1 MARKVTLVELTIYE
15 RIYPL
20 TSGYLQ
26 AYACKDT
33 DTRKAFTFEKYATTV
48 KTPVSTILQDLQK
61 SDSDVYAFSCYLW
74 NMGLVKSVIKPLLES
89 KPESKFMLGGPQ
101 VMRHAQTYL
110 TPQYENVLLCNGEGE
125 RPFAEFLKEVDD
137 GKADFSRVS
146 GVSFYRDG
154 EVVTTT
160 KLDRQRDL
168 NEIPSPFLTGVFDQS
183 YTMATFETN
192 RGCPFSC
199 GFCYWG
205 AATNAKV
212 FTFDEDRIREEL
224 TWLSKHNCVFIYI
237 ADANWG
243 IYARDIGLSEHIAE
257 LAARYRMP
265 SVVYYSAAKNKPERM
280 TQITEIFTKAGVIT
294 SQPVSLQTMNE
305 TSLETIERKNIKL
318 SSYVELQERLN
329 EKKISSFT
337 ELIWPLPGETLA
349 SLKQG
354 IDRLCEAR
362 ADTVITYPQ
371 LLLHNTSL
379 YNKREQL
386 GLVTRIIDEVIG
398 EVELVVETR
407 DVTYHE
413 FQEGMRFFYALHLLH
428 NLRSL
433 SSVSAYL
440 NENYKIQYSELF
452 TRFAE
457 FLKLH
462 PNSPIAQFCEYS
474 LLEYDYYDLF
484 NYGKLV
490 HLALHGERQAFNDL
504 LIQFIASQEWWSD
517 SIVQGLFEIDLVN
530 KPYVY
535 SNTSLEEKQYN
546 FRHLKINDVIS
557 RSYFVKVP
565 DNLLSQLRR
574 SVLMNDDNKPPDS
587 VFEVNHKRLQYPYMK
602 SQSLD
607 HNAGYCHGMIIR
619 VAHILPVWITSSEQR
634 IAMSKISADPD
645 RDESLAR
652 TNSLFG

>member
-1 MARKVTLVELTIYE
+1 MTRKVTLVELTIYE

-26 AYACKDT
+26 AYACKNA
-33 DTRKAFTFEKYATTV
+33 DTRKAFRFEKYATTV
-48 KTPVSTILQDLQK
+48 KTPVSTILHNLQN

-74 NMGLVKSVIKPLLES
+74 NMGLVKSLVKPLLES
-89 KPESKFMLGGPQ
+89 KPNSQFMLGGPQ
-101 VMRHAQTYL
+101 VMHHAQTYL
-110 TPQYENVLLCNGEGE
+110 NPQYENVVLCNGEGE
-125 RPFAEFLKEVDD
+125 RPFAEFLKAIDN
-137 GKADFSRVS
+137 GKPDFSKVP

-154 EVVTTT
+154 EIVTTE
-160 KLDRQRDL
+160 KLERLKDL
-168 NEIPSPFLTGVFDQS
+168 NEIPSPFLTGVFDQP

-243 IYARDIGLSEHIAE
+243 IYARDIGLSEHIAG
-257 LAARYRMP
+257 LARHYQMP

-305 TSLETIERKNIKL
+305 TSLEMIERKNIKL

-329 EKKISSFT
+329 QKKISSFT

-354 IDRLCEAR
+354 IDKLCEAR
-362 ADTVITYPQ
+362 ADTIITYPQ

-379 YNKREQL
+379 YNKREQF
-386 GLVTRIIDEVIG
+386 GLITRIIDEEIG
-398 EVELVVETR
+398 EVELVVETA
-407 DVTYHE
+407 DVTYDE

-428 NLRSL
+428 NLRGL
-433 SSVSAYL
+433 STVSAYL
-440 NENYKIQYSELF
+440 NETYKIKYSELF
-452 TRFAE
+452 TKFAD
-457 FLKLH
+457 FCKRR
-462 PNSPIAQFCEYS
+462 PDSPIAQFCEKS
-474 LLEYDYYDLF
+474 LLRYDYYDLF

-490 HLALHGERQAFNDL
+490 HLALHGERQTFNDL
-504 LIQFIASQEWWSD
+504 LIQFIASQEWWD
-517 SIVQGLFEIDLVN
+517 DTTVQGLFEIDLVN

-535 SNTSLEEKQYN
+535 SNTPLEEKQHN
-546 FRHLKINDVIS
+546 FRYLKVNDVIA
-557 RSYFVKVP
+557 RSYFLEVP
-565 DNLLSQLRR
+565 DELLSQLRT
-574 SVLMNDDNKPPDS
+574 SVLMNDDNEVTGC
-587 VFEVNHKRLQYPYMK
+587 VFEVNHKRMQYPYMK

-619 VAHILPVWITSSEQR
+619 IEHILPVWTTSNEHK
-634 IAMSKISADPD
+634 IALSKVSASVN
-645 RDESLAR
+645 RDEGLAGMG
-652 TNSLFG
+652 SLFG